1 MSKKS
6 RNIEIKAIAS
16 DFSKQKKIAESLSE
30 KKPKILKQEDY
41 YFKIDKGRLK
51 LRVLSINK
59 GELIYYERPDD
70 TGPKLSS
77 YQIYKTDTPNKLINV
92 LDSSYGIRNIVRK
105 TRYLYLHKRT
115 RIHMDVVDS
124 LGEFIEL
131 EVVLGRNDDLSKG
144 EQDAEYLIKRLGI
157 KDTDLIGSSYID
169 LLEKIQNREKATI

>member
-30 KKPKILKQEDY
+30 KKTKILKQEDY

-77 YQIYKTDTPNKLINV
+77 YQIYNTDTPNKLINV

>member
-16 DFSKQKKIAESLSE
+16 DFTRQKRIAESISE
-30 KKPKILKQEDY
+30 TPPELFRQEDY

-77 YQIYKTDTPNKLINV
+77 YQIYNTNSPNKLIEV
-92 LDSSYGIRNIVRK
+92 MKSSYGIRNIVRK
-105 TRYLYLHKRT
+105 ERHLFIYNRT
-115 RIHMDVVDS
+115 RIHMDIVDS
-124 LGEFIEL
+124 LGEFVEL
-131 EVVLGRNDDLSKG
+131 EVVLGRSDSIKKG
-144 EQDAEYLIKRLGI
+144 EEEAEFLINRLGI
-157 KDTDLIGSSYID
+157 SKKDLIASSYID
-169 LLEKIQNREKATI
+169 LIEEQESKSKISI